1 MAKRENISMS
11 VIRRLPRYYRFLHQL
26 KNMGVTRISSKELS
40 EKMGSTA
47 SQIRQDL
54 NCFGGFGQQGYGYN
68 VSELRQYIAGVLG
81 LDRRYRVVIVGAGN
95 IGRAVAAYPSF
106 QKRGMDVVALF
117 DVDPE
122 LVGQTLPNG
131 APILHAQGLKE
142 YLGAHSCR
150 VGIVATPGQVAQE
163 AANMLVEGGVRAI
176 WNFAP
181 VDLKVPSHVVVNNVH
196 LTDSLYV
203 LLYKL
208 KEKDL
213 ELGVVEEGE

>member
-1 MAKRENISMS
+1 M
-11 VIRRLPRYYRFLHQL
+11 
-26 KNMGVTRISSKELS
+26 
-40 EKMGSTA
+40 
-47 SQIRQDL
+47 
-54 NCFGGFGQQGYGYN
+54 
-68 VSELRQYIAGVLG
+68 
-81 LDRRYRVVIVGAGN
+81 
-95 IGRAVAAYPSF
+95 
-106 QKRGMDVVALF
+106 ALF